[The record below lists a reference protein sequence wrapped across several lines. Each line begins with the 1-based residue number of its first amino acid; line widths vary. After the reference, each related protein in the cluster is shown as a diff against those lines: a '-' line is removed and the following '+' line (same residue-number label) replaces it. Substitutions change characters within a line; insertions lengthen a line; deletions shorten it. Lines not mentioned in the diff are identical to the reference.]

1 MIDCCIKKNLYFCRC
16 VANMGCTLTK
26 KARSLVFYNALYSA
40 FNMFVVYLSY
50 KSIVYYARDL

>member
-26 KARSLVFYNALYSA
+26 KVRSLVFYNALYSA
-40 FNMFVVYLSY
+40 FNMFVVYL
-50 KSIVYYARDL
+50 